1 MVYVSIGRKEL
12 LAMMQ
17 PKISQ
22 QQNMEEQDLQPQING
37 FQFDTVKQII
47 CAVGSRHQLGE
58 HCAKLG
64 LKHILF
70 VTDAGIIQYQLH
82 LDALAS
88 LGQHNIGYTIYDQ
101 VQADPPDHVIL
112 SAVQLAK
119 DKQIDGVI
127 GYGGGS
133 SMDVAKL
140 IAILANPQQNQ
151 QLKDIYG
158 VANITGQRLPLI
170 QVPTTAGTGSEVTCV
185 AIVTT
190 GETTKMGVVSPTLY
204 ADIALLDA
212 ELTTDLPANVTAA
225 TGIDAMVHAIEAY
238 TSVHKKNPYSDML
251 AKQAL
256 LLLDQNL
263 QTAIHEGTNLVA
275 RQNMLFGAMLAG
287 QAFANSP
294 VAAVHALA
302 YPLGGHYHISH
313 GLSNALVL
321 CEVIR
326 FNISHAAKDYASLMQ
341 LLNPAAQGTDIEL
354 ANQLIDRLE
363 QHIIQ
368 SGLPRRLNELKVPE
382 QDLDMLA
389 RDAML
394 QTRLLVNNPRE
405 VTHADALAIYKAV
418 YA

>member
-1 MVYVSIGRKEL
+1 
-12 LAMMQ
+12 
-17 PKISQ
+17 
-22 QQNMEEQDLQPQING
+22 MEQKTSS

-47 CAVGSRHQLGE
+47 CAVGARHKLGE
-58 HCAKLG
+58 YCVQLG
-64 LKHILF
+64 LKHILL
-70 VTDAGIIQYQLH
+70 VTDAGIVQYNLH
-82 LDALAS
+82 HDALAS
-88 LGQHNIGYTIYDQ
+88 LKQHNIAYTIYDQ
-101 VQADPPDHVIL
+101 VQADPPDHVVL
-112 SAVQLAK
+112 SAADMAVNQH
-119 DKQIDGVI
+119 IDGVI

-133 SMDVAKL
+133 SMDVSKL
-140 IAILANPQQNQ
+140 IAILANPKQNQ
-151 QLKDIYG
+151 QLSDMYG
-158 VANITGQRLPLI
+158 VGNIIGKRLPLI

-212 ELTTDLPANVTAA
+212 ELTTGLPPSVTAA

-238 TSVHKKNPYSDML
+238 TSVHKKNLYSDML

-263 QTAIHEGTNLVA
+263 QTAIHQGDNLMA

-326 FNISHAAKDYASLMQ
+326 FNISHAAKDYAALMQ
-341 LLNPAAQGTDIEL
+341 LLEPSAQGSDDDL

-363 QHIIQ
+363 QHMIQ
-368 SGLPRRLNELKVPE
+368 SGLPRRLKELNIPE

-405 VTHADALAIYKAV
+405 VTHADALAIYQAV

>member
-1 MVYVSIGRKEL
+1 
-12 LAMMQ
+12 
-17 PKISQ
+17 
-22 QQNMEEQDLQPQING
+22 MEQKTSS

-47 CAVGSRHQLGE
+47 CAVGARHNLGDY
-58 HCAKLG
+58 CVQLG

-70 VTDAGIIQYQLH
+70 VTDSGIVQFQLH
-82 LDALAS
+82 HDALAS
-88 LGQHNIGYTIYDQ
+88 LKQHNIAYTIYDQ
-101 VQADPPDHVIL
+101 VQADPPDHVVL
-112 SAVQLAK
+112 SAVEMAISQ
-119 DKQIDGVI
+119 QIDGVI

-151 QLKDIYG
+151 QLNDMYG
-158 VANITGQRLPLI
+158 VGNIKGQRLPLI

-204 ADIALLDA
+204 ADIAILDA
-212 ELTTDLPANVTAA
+212 ELTTGLPPSVTAA

-238 TSVHKKNPYSDML
+238 TSVHKKNLYSDML

-256 LLLDQNL
+256 VLLDQNL
-263 QTAIHEGTNLVA
+263 QIAIHQGDNLIA

-326 FNISHAAKDYASLMQ
+326 FNISHAANDYAALMHI
-341 LLNPAAQGTDIEL
+341 LDPSAQGSEESL

-363 QHIIQ
+363 QHMIQ
-368 SGLPRRLNELKVPE
+368 SGLPRRLKELKIPE

-405 VTHADALAIYKAV
+405 VTHADALAIYQAV

>member
-1 MVYVSIGRKEL
+1 M
-12 LAMMQ
+12 
-17 PKISQ
+17 
-22 QQNMEEQDLQPQING
+22 
-37 FQFDTVKQII
+37 
-47 CAVGSRHQLGE
+47 
-58 HCAKLG
+58 
-64 LKHILF
+64 F
-70 VTDAGIIQYQLH
+70 VTDSGIVQYQLH
-82 LDALAS
+82 HDALTS
-88 LGQHNIGYTIYDQ
+88 LNNVGIEYTIYDQ
-101 VQADPPDHVIL
+101 VLADPPDHVIL
-112 SAVQLAK
+112 AAVEQATSK
-119 DKQIDGVI
+119 HIDGVI

-140 IAILANPQQNQ
+140 IAILANPQQTQ
-151 QLKDIYG
+151 ALSDMYG
-158 VANITGQRLPLI
+158 VGNIQGQRLPLI
-170 QVPTTAGTGSEVTCV
+170 QVPTTAGTGSEVTSV

-190 GETTKMGVVSPTLY
+190 GETTKMGVVSPVLY

-212 ELTTDLPANVTAA
+212 ELTTGLPPAVTAA

-238 TSVHKKNPYSDML
+238 TSVHKKNLYSDML

-256 LLLDQNL
+256 VLLDQNL
-263 QTAIHEGTNLVA
+263 QTAVHEGHNLEA

-326 FNISHAAKDYASLMQ
+326 FNLSHAARHYAELM
-341 LLNPAAQGTDIEL
+341 LILNPAAQGSDMEL

-363 QHIIQ
+363 QHILD
-368 SGLPRRLNELKVPE
+368 SGLPCRLNQLNIPE
-382 QDLDMLA
+382 QDLEMLA

-405 VTHADALAIYKAV
+405 LNHADALAIYQAV

>member
-1 MVYVSIGRKEL
+1 MTWVSISIKEHS
-12 LAMMQ
+12 AT
-17 PKISQ
+17 
-22 QQNMEEQDLQPQING
+22 MEQKTSS

-47 CAVGSRHQLGE
+47 CAVGARHKLGE
-58 HCAKLG
+58 YCVQLG
-64 LKHILF
+64 LKHILL
-70 VTDAGIIQYQLH
+70 VTDAGIVQYNLH
-82 LDALAS
+82 HDALAS
-88 LGQHNIGYTIYDQ
+88 LKQHNIAYTIYDQ
-101 VQADPPDHVIL
+101 VQADPPDHVVL
-112 SAVQLAK
+112 SAVDMAISQH
-119 DKQIDGVI
+119 IDGVI

-140 IAILANPQQNQ
+140 IAILANPKQNQ
-151 QLKDIYG
+151 QLSDMYG
-158 VANITGQRLPLI
+158 VGNIIGKRLPLI

-190 GETTKMGVVSPTLY
+190 GDTTKMGVVSPTLY
-204 ADIALLDA
+204 ADIAILDA
-212 ELTTDLPANVTAA
+212 ELTTGLPPSVTAA

-238 TSVHKKNPYSDML
+238 TSVHKKNLYSDML

-263 QTAIHEGTNLVA
+263 QTAIHQGDNLMA

-326 FNISHAAKDYASLMQ
+326 FNISHAAKDYAALMQ
-341 LLNPAAQGTDIEL
+341 LLEPSAQGSDDDL

-363 QHIIQ
+363 QHMIQ
-368 SGLPRRLNELKVPE
+368 SGLPRRLKELNIPE

-405 VTHADALAIYKAV
+405 VTHADALAIYQAV

>member
-1 MVYVSIGRKEL
+1 
-12 LAMMQ
+12 
-17 PKISQ
+17 
-22 QQNMEEQDLQPQING
+22 MEQKTSS

-47 CAVGSRHQLGE
+47 CAVGARHKLGE
-58 HCAKLG
+58 YCVQLG
-64 LKHILF
+64 LKHILL
-70 VTDAGIIQYQLH
+70 VTDAGIVQYNLH
-82 LDALAS
+82 HDALAS
-88 LGQHNIGYTIYDQ
+88 LKQHNIAYTIYDQ
-101 VQADPPDHVIL
+101 VQADPPDHVVL
-112 SAVQLAK
+112 SAVDMAISQH
-119 DKQIDGVI
+119 IDGVI

-140 IAILANPQQNQ
+140 IAILANPEQHQ
-151 QLKDIYG
+151 QLNDMYG
-158 VANITGQRLPLI
+158 VGNIIGKRLPLI

-190 GETTKMGVVSPTLY
+190 GDTTKMGVVSPTLY
-204 ADIALLDA
+204 ADIAILDA
-212 ELTTDLPANVTAA
+212 ELTTGLPPSVTAA
-225 TGIDAMVHAIEAY
+225 TGIDAMVHAIEAF
-238 TSVHKKNPYSDML
+238 TSVHKKNLYSDML

-256 LLLDQNL
+256 VLLDQNL
-263 QTAIHEGTNLVA
+263 QTAIHQGDNLMA

-326 FNISHAAKDYASLMQ
+326 FNISHAAKDYAALMQ
-341 LLNPAAQGTDIEL
+341 LLEPSAQGSDDDL

-363 QHIIQ
+363 QHMIQ
-368 SGLPRRLNELKVPE
+368 SGLPRRLNELNIPE

-405 VTHADALAIYKAV
+405 VTHADALAIYQAV

>member
-1 MVYVSIGRKEL
+1 
-12 LAMMQ
+12 
-17 PKISQ
+17 
-22 QQNMEEQDLQPQING
+22 MEQKTSS

-47 CAVGSRHQLGE
+47 CAVGARHKLGEYCVQLG
-58 HCAKLG
+58 LT
-64 LKHILF
+64 HILF
-70 VTDAGIIQYQLH
+70 VTDAGIVQYNLH
-82 LDALAS
+82 HDALAS
-88 LGQHNIGYTIYDQ
+88 LKQHNIAYTIYDQ
-101 VQADPPDHVIL
+101 VQADPPDHVVL
-112 SAVQLAK
+112 SAADMAVNQH
-119 DKQIDGVI
+119 IDGVI

-140 IAILANPQQNQ
+140 IAILANPKQNQ
-151 QLKDIYG
+151 QLSDMYG
-158 VANITGQRLPLI
+158 VGNIIGKRLPLI

-190 GETTKMGVVSPTLY
+190 GDTTKMGVVSPTLY
-204 ADIALLDA
+204 ADIAILDA
-212 ELTTDLPANVTAA
+212 ELTTGLPPSVTAA

-238 TSVHKKNPYSDML
+238 TSVHKKNLYSDML

-263 QTAIHEGTNLVA
+263 QTAIHQGDNLMA

-326 FNISHAAKDYASLMQ
+326 FNISHAAKDYAALMQ
-341 LLNPAAQGTDIEL
+341 LLEPSAQGSDDDL

-363 QHIIQ
+363 QHMIQ
-368 SGLPRRLNELKVPE
+368 SGLPRRLNELNIPE
-382 QDLDMLA
+382 QDLDMLG

-405 VTHADALAIYKAV
+405 VTHADALAIYQAV

>member
-1 MVYVSIGRKEL
+1 
-12 LAMMQ
+12 
-17 PKISQ
+17 
-22 QQNMEEQDLQPQING
+22 MEQKTSS

-47 CAVGSRHQLGE
+47 CAVGARHKLGE
-58 HCAKLG
+58 YCVQLG

-70 VTDAGIIQYQLH
+70 VTDAGIVQYNLH
-82 LDALAS
+82 HDALAS
-88 LGQHNIGYTIYDQ
+88 LKQHNIAYTIYDQ
-101 VQADPPDHVIL
+101 VQADPPDHVVL
-112 SAVQLAK
+112 SAADMAVSQH
-119 DKQIDGVI
+119 IDGVI

-151 QLKDIYG
+151 QLSDMYG
-158 VANITGQRLPLI
+158 VGNIIGKRLPLI

-190 GETTKMGVVSPTLY
+190 GDTTKMGVVSPTLY
-204 ADIALLDA
+204 ADIAILDA
-212 ELTTDLPANVTAA
+212 ELTTGLPPSVTAA

-238 TSVHKKNPYSDML
+238 TSVHKKNLYSDML

-256 LLLDQNL
+256 VLLDQNL
-263 QTAIHEGTNLVA
+263 QTAIHQGDNLMA

-326 FNISHAAKDYASLMQ
+326 FNISHAAKDYAALMQ
-341 LLNPAAQGTDIEL
+341 LLDPSAQGSDDDL

-363 QHIIQ
+363 QHMIQ
-368 SGLPRRLNELKVPE
+368 SGLPRRLSELNIPE

-405 VTHADALAIYKAV
+405 VTHADALAIYQAV

>member
-1 MVYVSIGRKEL
+1 
-12 LAMMQ
+12 
-17 PKISQ
+17 
-22 QQNMEEQDLQPQING
+22 MEKKVDQKNETKTSSFEFN
-37 FQFDTVKQII
+37 TVKHII
-47 CAVGSRHQLGE
+47 CAVGARHQLGE

-70 VTDAGIIQYQLH
+70 VTDAGIVQYQLH
-82 LDALAS
+82 DDALAS
-88 LGQHNIGYTIYDQ
+88 LKQHHIDYTIYDQ

-112 SAVQLAK
+112 SAVELAK
-119 DKQIDGVI
+119 CKQIDGVI

-151 QLKDIYG
+151 SLKEMYG
-158 VANITGQRLPLI
+158 VGNITGQRLPLI

-190 GETTKMGVVSPTLY
+190 GETSKMGVVSPTLY
-204 ADIALLDA
+204 ADIAVLDA
-212 ELTTDLPANVTAA
+212 ELTTGLPPNVTAA

-238 TSVHKKNPYSDML
+238 TSVHKKNLYSDML

-263 QTAIHEGTNLVA
+263 QTAIHQSDNLVA

-326 FNISHAAKDYASLMQ
+326 FNLNHATKDYAELMQ
-341 LLNPAAQGTDIEL
+341 LLNPTAQGTDIEL

-368 SGLPRRLNELKVPE
+368 SGLPRRLNELNIPE
-382 QDLDMLA
+382 QDLEMLA
-389 RDAML
+389 HDAML
-394 QTRLLVNNPRE
+394 QTRLLVNNPRQ
-405 VTHADALAIYKAV
+405 VTHADALAIYQAV
-418 YA
+418 YV

>member
-1 MVYVSIGRKEL
+1 
-12 LAMMQ
+12 
-17 PKISQ
+17 
-22 QQNMEEQDLQPQING
+22 MEQKTSS

-47 CAVGSRHQLGE
+47 CAVGARHNLGDY
-58 HCAKLG
+58 CVQLG

-70 VTDAGIIQYQLH
+70 VTDSGIVQFQLH
-82 LDALAS
+82 HDALAS
-88 LGQHNIGYTIYDQ
+88 LKQHSIAYTIYDQ
-101 VQADPPDHVIL
+101 VQADPPDHVVL
-112 SAVQLAK
+112 SAVEMAISQ
-119 DKQIDGVI
+119 QIDGVI

-151 QLKDIYG
+151 QLNDMYG
-158 VANITGQRLPLI
+158 VGNIKGQRLPLI

-204 ADIALLDA
+204 ADIAILDA
-212 ELTTDLPANVTAA
+212 ELTTGLPPSVTAA

-238 TSVHKKNPYSDML
+238 TSVHKKNLYSDML

-256 LLLDQNL
+256 VLLDQNL
-263 QTAIHEGTNLVA
+263 QIAIHQGDNLIA

-326 FNISHAAKDYASLMQ
+326 FNISHAANDYAALMHI
-341 LLNPAAQGTDIEL
+341 LDPSAQGSEESL

-363 QHIIQ
+363 QHMIQ
-368 SGLPRRLNELKVPE
+368 SGLPRRLKELKIPE

-405 VTHADALAIYKAV
+405 VTHADALAIYQAV

>member
-1 MVYVSIGRKEL
+1 
-12 LAMMQ
+12 
-17 PKISQ
+17 
-22 QQNMEEQDLQPQING
+22 MEQKTSS

-47 CAVGSRHQLGE
+47 CAVGARHKLGEYCVQLG
-58 HCAKLG
+58 LT
-64 LKHILF
+64 HILF
-70 VTDAGIIQYQLH
+70 VTDAGIVQYNLH
-82 LDALAS
+82 HDALAS
-88 LGQHNIGYTIYDQ
+88 LKQHNIAYTIYDQ
-101 VQADPPDHVIL
+101 VQADPPDHVVL
-112 SAVQLAK
+112 SAADMAVNQH
-119 DKQIDGVI
+119 IDGVI

-140 IAILANPQQNQ
+140 IAILANPKQNQ
-151 QLKDIYG
+151 QLSDMYG
-158 VANITGQRLPLI
+158 VGNIIGKRLPLI

-204 ADIALLDA
+204 ADIAILDA
-212 ELTTDLPANVTAA
+212 ELTTGLPPSVTAA

-238 TSVHKKNPYSDML
+238 TSVHKKNLYSDML

-263 QTAIHEGTNLVA
+263 QTAIHQGDNLMA

-326 FNISHAAKDYASLMQ
+326 FNISHAAKDYAALMQ
-341 LLNPAAQGTDIEL
+341 LLEPSAQGSDDDL

-363 QHIIQ
+363 QHMIQ
-368 SGLPRRLNELKVPE
+368 SGLPRRLNELNIPE

-405 VTHADALAIYKAV
+405 VTHADALAIYQAV

>member
-1 MVYVSIGRKEL
+1 MTWVSISIKEHS
-12 LAMMQ
+12 A
-17 PKISQ
+17 I
-22 QQNMEEQDLQPQING
+22 MEQKTSS

-47 CAVGSRHQLGE
+47 CAVGARHKLGE
-58 HCAKLG
+58 YCVQLG

-70 VTDAGIIQYQLH
+70 VTDAGIVQYQLH
-82 LDALAS
+82 HDALAS
-88 LGQHNIGYTIYDQ
+88 LKQHNIAYTIYDQ
-101 VQADPPDHVIL
+101 VKADPPDHVVL
-112 SAVQLAK
+112 SAVDMAISQH
-119 DKQIDGVI
+119 IDGVI

-140 IAILANPQQNQ
+140 IAILANPEQNQ
-151 QLKDIYG
+151 QLNDMYG
-158 VANITGQRLPLI
+158 VGNIKGKRLPLI

-204 ADIALLDA
+204 ADIAILDA
-212 ELTTDLPANVTAA
+212 ELTTGLPPSVTAA

-238 TSVHKKNPYSDML
+238 TSVHKKNLYSDML

-256 LLLDQNL
+256 VLLDQNL
-263 QTAIHEGTNLVA
+263 QTAIHQGDNLIA

-326 FNISHAAKDYASLMQ
+326 FNISHAAKDYAALMQ
-341 LLNPAAQGTDIEL
+341 LLDPSAQGSEDAL

-363 QHIIQ
+363 QHMIQ
-368 SGLPRRLNELKVPE
+368 SGLPRRLKELKIPE

-405 VTHADALAIYKAV
+405 VTHADALAIYQAV

>member
-1 MVYVSIGRKEL
+1 MTWVSISIKEHS
-12 LAMMQ
+12 AT
-17 PKISQ
+17 
-22 QQNMEEQDLQPQING
+22 MEQKTSS

-47 CAVGSRHQLGE
+47 CAVGARHKLGE
-58 HCAKLG
+58 YCVQLG
-64 LKHILF
+64 LKHILL
-70 VTDAGIIQYQLH
+70 VTDAGIVQYNLH
-82 LDALAS
+82 HDALAS
-88 LGQHNIGYTIYDQ
+88 LKQHNIAYTIYDQ
-101 VQADPPDHVIL
+101 VQADPPDHVVL
-112 SAVQLAK
+112 SAVDMAISQH
-119 DKQIDGVI
+119 IDGVI

-140 IAILANPQQNQ
+140 IAILANPKQNQ
-151 QLKDIYG
+151 QLSDMYG
-158 VANITGQRLPLI
+158 VGNIIGKRLPLI

-190 GETTKMGVVSPTLY
+190 GDTTKMGVVSPTLY
-204 ADIALLDA
+204 ADIAILDA
-212 ELTTDLPANVTAA
+212 ELTTGLPPSVTAA

-238 TSVHKKNPYSDML
+238 TSVHKKNLYSDML

-263 QTAIHEGTNLVA
+263 QTAIHQGHNLMA

-326 FNISHAAKDYASLMQ
+326 FNISHAAKDYAALMQ
-341 LLNPAAQGTDIEL
+341 LLEPSAQGSDDDL

-363 QHIIQ
+363 QHMIQ
-368 SGLPRRLNELKVPE
+368 SGLPRRLNELNIPE

-405 VTHADALAIYKAV
+405 VTHADALAIYQAV

>member
-1 MVYVSIGRKEL
+1 
-12 LAMMQ
+12 
-17 PKISQ
+17 
-22 QQNMEEQDLQPQING
+22 MEQKTSS

-47 CAVGSRHQLGE
+47 CAVGARHKLGEYCVQLG
-58 HCAKLG
+58 LT
-64 LKHILF
+64 HILF
-70 VTDAGIIQYQLH
+70 VTDAGIVQYNLH
-82 LDALAS
+82 HDALAS
-88 LGQHNIGYTIYDQ
+88 LKQHNIAYTIYDQ
-101 VQADPPDHVIL
+101 VQADPPDHVVL
-112 SAVQLAK
+112 SAADMAVNQH
-119 DKQIDGVI
+119 IDGVI

-140 IAILANPQQNQ
+140 IAILANPKQNQ
-151 QLKDIYG
+151 QLSDMYG
-158 VANITGQRLPLI
+158 VGNIIGKRLPLI

-190 GETTKMGVVSPTLY
+190 GDTTKMGVVSPTLY
-204 ADIALLDA
+204 ADIAILDA
-212 ELTTDLPANVTAA
+212 ELTTGLPPSVTAA

-238 TSVHKKNPYSDML
+238 TSVHKKNLYSDML

-263 QTAIHEGTNLVA
+263 QTAIHQGDNLMA

-326 FNISHAAKDYASLMQ
+326 FNISHAAKDYAALMQ
-341 LLNPAAQGTDIEL
+341 LLEPSAQGSDDDL

-363 QHIIQ
+363 QHMIQ
-368 SGLPRRLNELKVPE
+368 SGLPRRLNELNIPE

-405 VTHADALAIYKAV
+405 VTHADALAIYQAV

>member
-1 MVYVSIGRKEL
+1 
-12 LAMMQ
+12 
-17 PKISQ
+17 
-22 QQNMEEQDLQPQING
+22 MEQKTSS

-47 CAVGSRHQLGE
+47 CAVGARHKLGE
-58 HCAKLG
+58 YCVQLG
-64 LKHILF
+64 LKHILL
-70 VTDAGIIQYQLH
+70 VTDAGIVQYNLH
-82 LDALAS
+82 HDALAS
-88 LGQHNIGYTIYDQ
+88 LKQHNIAYTIYDQ
-101 VQADPPDHVIL
+101 VQADPPDHVVL
-112 SAVQLAK
+112 SAVDMAISQH
-119 DKQIDGVI
+119 IDGVI

-140 IAILANPQQNQ
+140 IAILAHPEQNQ
-151 QLKDIYG
+151 QLNDMYG
-158 VANITGQRLPLI
+158 VGNIKGKRLPLI

-212 ELTTDLPANVTAA
+212 ELTTGLPPSVTAA

-238 TSVHKKNPYSDML
+238 TSVHKKNLYSDML

-256 LLLDQNL
+256 VLLDQNL
-263 QTAIHEGTNLVA
+263 QTAIHQGDNLIA

-326 FNISHAAKDYASLMQ
+326 FNISHAAKDYAALMQ
-341 LLNPAAQGTDIEL
+341 LLDPSAQGSDNDL

-363 QHIIQ
+363 QHMIQ
-368 SGLPRRLNELKVPE
+368 SGLPRRLKELKIPE

-405 VTHADALAIYKAV
+405 VTHADALAIYQAV

>member
-1 MVYVSIGRKEL
+1 MNCFS
-12 LAMMQ
+12 
-17 PKISQ
+17 
-22 QQNMEEQDLQPQING
+22 
-37 FQFDTVKQII
+37 FDTVKQII
-47 CAVGSRHQLGE
+47 CAAGSRHQLGE
-58 HCAKLG
+58 HCKRLG
-64 LKHILF
+64 LSHVMF
-70 VTDAGIIQYQLH
+70 VTDSGIVQYQLH
-82 LDALAS
+82 HDALTS
-88 LGQHNIGYTIYDQ
+88 LNNVGIEYTIYDQ
-101 VQADPPDHVIL
+101 VLADPPDHVIL
-112 SAVQLAK
+112 AAVEQATSK
-119 DKQIDGVI
+119 HIDGVI

-140 IAILANPQQNQ
+140 IAILANPQQTQ
-151 QLKDIYG
+151 ALSDMYG
-158 VANITGQRLPLI
+158 VGNIQGQRLPLI
-170 QVPTTAGTGSEVTCV
+170 QVPTTAGTGSEVTSV

-190 GETTKMGVVSPTLY
+190 GETTKMGVVSPVLY

-212 ELTTDLPANVTAA
+212 ELTTGLPPAVTAA

-238 TSVHKKNPYSDML
+238 TSVHKKNLYSDML

-256 LLLDQNL
+256 VLLDQNL
-263 QTAIHEGTNLVA
+263 QTAVHEGHNLEA

-326 FNISHAAKDYASLMQ
+326 FNLSHAARHYAELM
-341 LLNPAAQGTDIEL
+341 LILNPAAQGSDMEL

-363 QHIIQ
+363 QHILD
-368 SGLPRRLNELKVPE
+368 SGLPCRLNQLNIPE
-382 QDLDMLA
+382 QDLEMLA

-405 VTHADALAIYKAV
+405 LNHADALAIYQAV

>member
-1 MVYVSIGRKEL
+1 
-12 LAMMQ
+12 
-17 PKISQ
+17 
-22 QQNMEEQDLQPQING
+22 MEQKTSS

-47 CAVGSRHQLGE
+47 CAVGARHKLGEYCVQLG
-58 HCAKLG
+58 LT
-64 LKHILF
+64 HILF
-70 VTDAGIIQYQLH
+70 VTDAGIVQYNLH
-82 LDALAS
+82 HDALAS
-88 LGQHNIGYTIYDQ
+88 LKQHNIAYTIYDQ
-101 VQADPPDHVIL
+101 VQADPPDHLVL
-112 SAVQLAK
+112 SAADMAVNQH
-119 DKQIDGVI
+119 IDGVI

-140 IAILANPQQNQ
+140 IAILANPKQNQ
-151 QLKDIYG
+151 QLSDMYG
-158 VANITGQRLPLI
+158 VGNIKGKRLPLI

-204 ADIALLDA
+204 ADIAILDA
-212 ELTTDLPANVTAA
+212 ELTTGLPPSVTAA
-225 TGIDAMVHAIEAY
+225 TGIDAMVHAIEAF
-238 TSVHKKNPYSDML
+238 TSVHKKNLYSDML

-256 LLLDQNL
+256 VLLDQNL
-263 QTAIHEGTNLVA
+263 QTAIHQGDNLIA

-326 FNISHAAKDYASLMQ
+326 FNISHAAKDYAALMQ
-341 LLNPAAQGTDIEL
+341 LLEPSAQGSDDDL

-363 QHIIQ
+363 QHMIQ
-368 SGLPRRLNELKVPE
+368 SGLPRRLNELNIPE

-405 VTHADALAIYKAV
+405 VTHADALAIYQAV

>member
-1 MVYVSIGRKEL
+1 
-12 LAMMQ
+12 
-17 PKISQ
+17 
-22 QQNMEEQDLQPQING
+22 MEQKTSS

-47 CAVGSRHQLGE
+47 CAVGARHKLGEYCVQLG
-58 HCAKLG
+58 LT
-64 LKHILF
+64 HILF
-70 VTDAGIIQYQLH
+70 VTDAGIVQYNLH
-82 LDALAS
+82 HDALAS
-88 LGQHNIGYTIYDQ
+88 LKQHNIAYTIYDQ
-101 VQADPPDHVIL
+101 VQADPPDHVVL
-112 SAVQLAK
+112 SAADMAVNQH
-119 DKQIDGVI
+119 IDGVI

-140 IAILANPQQNQ
+140 IAILANPKQNQ
-151 QLKDIYG
+151 QLSDMYG
-158 VANITGQRLPLI
+158 VGNIIGKRLPLI

-190 GETTKMGVVSPTLY
+190 GDTTKMGVVSPTLY
-204 ADIALLDA
+204 ADIAILDA
-212 ELTTDLPANVTAA
+212 ELTTGLPPSVTAA

-238 TSVHKKNPYSDML
+238 TSVHKKNLYSDML

-263 QTAIHEGTNLVA
+263 QTAIHQGDNLMA

-326 FNISHAAKDYASLMQ
+326 FNISHAAKDYAALMQ
-341 LLNPAAQGTDIEL
+341 LLEPSAQGSDDDL

-363 QHIIQ
+363 QHMIQ
-368 SGLPRRLNELKVPE
+368 SGLPRRLKELNIPE

-405 VTHADALAIYKAV
+405 VTHADALAIYQAV

>member
-1 MVYVSIGRKEL
+1 
-12 LAMMQ
+12 
-17 PKISQ
+17 
-22 QQNMEEQDLQPQING
+22 MEQKTSS

-47 CAVGSRHQLGE
+47 CAVGARHKLGEYCVQLG
-58 HCAKLG
+58 LT
-64 LKHILF
+64 HILF
-70 VTDAGIIQYQLH
+70 VTDAGIVQYNLH
-82 LDALAS
+82 HDALAS
-88 LGQHNIGYTIYDQ
+88 LKQHNIAYTIYDQ
-101 VQADPPDHVIL
+101 VQADPPDHVVL
-112 SAVQLAK
+112 SAADMAVNQH
-119 DKQIDGVI
+119 IDGVI

-140 IAILANPQQNQ
+140 IAILANPKQNQ
-151 QLKDIYG
+151 QLSDMYG
-158 VANITGQRLPLI
+158 VGNIIGKRLPLI

-190 GETTKMGVVSPTLY
+190 GDTTKMGVVSPTLY
-204 ADIALLDA
+204 ADVAILDA
-212 ELTTDLPANVTAA
+212 ELTTGLPPSVTAA

-238 TSVHKKNPYSDML
+238 TSVHKKNLYSDML

-263 QTAIHEGTNLVA
+263 QTAIHQGDNLMA

-326 FNISHAAKDYASLMQ
+326 FNISHAAKDYAALMQ
-341 LLNPAAQGTDIEL
+341 LLEPSAQGSDDDL

-363 QHIIQ
+363 QHMIQ
-368 SGLPRRLNELKVPE
+368 SGLPRRLNELNIPE

-405 VTHADALAIYKAV
+405 VTHADALAIYQAV

>member
-1 MVYVSIGRKEL
+1 ME
-12 LAMMQ
+12 Q
-17 PKISQ
+17 KISS
-22 QQNMEEQDLQPQING
+22 

-47 CAVGSRHQLGE
+47 CAVGARHQLGE
-58 HCAKLG
+58 YCIQLG
-64 LKHILF
+64 LTHVLL
-70 VTDAGIIQYQLH
+70 VTDAGIVQYQLH
-82 LDALAS
+82 HDALAS
-88 LGQHNIGYTIYDQ
+88 LKRHNIAYTIYDQ

-112 SAVQLAK
+112 SAVDVAISQNV
-119 DKQIDGVI
+119 DGVI

-151 QLKDIYG
+151 QLHDMYG
-158 VANITGQRLPLI
+158 VGNITGQRLPLI
-170 QVPTTAGTGSEVTCV
+170 QMPTTAGTGSEVTCV

-190 GETTKMGVVSPTLY
+190 GETTKMGVVSPSLY
-204 ADIALLDA
+204 ADIAILDA
-212 ELTTDLPANVTAA
+212 ELTAGLPPSVTAA

-238 TSVHKKNPYSDML
+238 TSVHKKNLYSDML

-256 LLLDQNL
+256 VLLDQNL
-263 QTAIHEGTNLVA
+263 QTAIHQGDNLMA

-326 FNISHAAKDYASLMQ
+326 FNMSHAAKDYAALMQ
-341 LLNPAAQGTDIEL
+341 LLDPTAQGSDEDL

-363 QHIIQ
+363 NHMRQ
-368 SGLPRRLNELKVPE
+368 SGLPRRLSELKIPE

-405 VTHADALAIYKAV
+405 VTHADALAIYQAV